1 MLSEKQFFQKVQK
14 KVKRADTRVL
24 SRGEVNMVKF
34 GYSAGWSIEKTV
46 GKVYQGHGERWV

>member
-14 KVKRADTRVL
+14 KVKRPHTRTL

-34 GYSAGWSIEKTV
+34 AYSAGWSIEKTV